1 MAVRYFWTLFLDLPG
16 IERGERIPAVAR
28 LSHLTGQLVIVCG
41 LGRGLQRRVGENRGN
56 VLLSDEERHV
66 MEAALTLPEVTSQA
80 LVKAHLILAGLM
92 QNIGRAAA
100 KFLNTDYPEELE
112 TAVLAHVNR
121 ELKQQG
127 LFP

>member
-41 LGRGLQRRVGENRGN
+41 LGRSLQRRVGENRGN
-56 VLLSDEERHV
+56 VLLNDEERHV
-66 MEAALTLPEVTSQA
+66 MEAAPTLPEVNASA
-80 LVKAHLILAGLM
+80 LVRAHLTLAGLM
-92 QNIGRAAA
+92 QSKGRMAAE
-100 KFLNTDYPEELE
+100 FLRAEYPEELE